1 MDTDTIVSLYQHGAL
16 LPAGILTVYL
26 LLRWGVG
33 NVPWLKEPKHAHYAT
48 AIVAGL
54 AVLAAPAA
62 AGTTPDL
69 NHVISAVLAIAML
82 MMPGVSQP
90 KPDDTKKPEGGSV
103 RLVVMLVIALAGCS
117 WFGTKAKTMTGAF
130 ATCAK
135 ADLGQVIHPATG
147 SVLDVVPPGA
157 LLSFVDALVNLDGAA
172 LEAQLAELGGIV
184 TTDAVKCAIASIDA
198 VMSPPGQTAMLAPRG
213 LLRAKAWSAAH

>member
-16 LPAGILTVYL
+16 LPAGILAVYL
-26 LLRWGVG
+26 LMRWGVG
-33 NVPWLKEPKHAHYAT
+33 NVPWLKEPQHAHYAT

-62 AGTTPDL
+62 AGASPDL

-82 MMPGVSQP
+82 MVPGVSQS
-90 KPDDTKKPEGGSV
+90 KPDDTKKPEGGSA
-103 RLVVMLVIALAGCS
+103 RLAVMLAIALAGCS

-130 ATCAK
+130 STCAK
-135 ADLGQVIHPATG
+135 ADLGQVIHPTTG
-147 SVLDVVPPGA
+147 GVLDVVPPAA
-157 LLSFVDALVNLDGAA
+157 LLSFLDALLNLDGAG
-172 LEAQLAELGGIV
+172 LEAQLGELARIV
-184 TTDAVKCAIASIDA
+184 TADAVKCAIASVDA

-213 LLRAKAWSAAH
+213 LLRAKAWAAAN